1 MYRSRISL
9 RLHAKCALRR
19 VLPPPRPS
27 RELSRSTCR
36 FSKVHGPIK
45 SSLSRS
51 VVSNRPRSA
60 SGPSPISSGTLDL
73 RASTATQLHIDGGA
87 GKGHRLAN
95 LRSNRPFGDDAE
107 ALTPGRQP
115 HRMAPRSLHGSSKRS
130 RLYNT
135 RGYAHASTCPNTPA
149 NSPKRATSLLCRLR

>member
-95 LRSNRPFGDDAE
+95 LRSNRPFGDHAE
-107 ALTPGRQP
+107 ALITGRQP
-115 HRMAPRSLHGSSKRS
+115 HRMAPRCTAAANAADSIILAA
-130 RLYNT
+130 T
-135 RGYAHASTCPNTPA
+135 HASTWQ
-149 NSPKRATSLLCRLR
+149 R

>member
-51 VVSNRPRSA
+51 VVSKRPRSA

-95 LRSNRPFGDDAE
+95 LRSNRPFGDHAE
-107 ALTPGRQP
+107 ALITGRQP
-115 HRMAPRSLHGSSKRS
+115 HRMAPRCTAAANAADSIILAA
-130 RLYNT
+130 T
-135 RGYAHASTCPNTPA
+135 HASRCPVMRR
-149 NSPKRATSLLCRLR
+149 S